1 MSIPGLPA
9 RPGSIHPLP
18 RNTAMQS
25 PATTPAPGPDCNWAL
40 VAAGALLGCV
50 GIGALFSLAVLLQP
64 MGSDTGW
71 SRAGLSAAMTVAFL
85 ASGFAGFGWGA
96 LSDRTGPRPVVLA
109 GSVLLGLAL
118 VLASRA
124 TTLLQFQL
132 AFGLLLGVAV
142 ASFFAPV
149 MAATAAAFE
158 RRRNL
163 AISLVS
169 AGVGVAPMT
178 MSPLVAWLLTQVGW
192 RETLLVLGVLSWA
205 LTLPA
210 AWFVRTP
217 AMPGA
222 HAAATGAAAG
232 AAMTMGQALRSKPF
246 IVLALAFFACCAAHS
261 GPIFHTVSYAVGCG
275 LSVTA
280 AVTVYS
286 MEGAAGLGGRLL
298 FGVLGDRYGAKPV
311 LVAGLAL
318 QAVAAVAYLAVDQ
331 LGGFY
336 AVALVFGLAYGGT
349 MPLYASL
356 AREAFPPRILGGV
369 IGAMTML
376 SGLGMALG
384 PLFGGWLFDRYG
396 SYAWM
401 YTGSLMLGLA
411 AAAVVTR
418 FPSTPARRPDAGPDG
433 GALQSG

>member
-1 MSIPGLPA
+1 MPPSPDA
-9 RPGSIHPLP
+9 V
-18 RNTAMQS
+18 
-25 PATTPAPGPDCNWAL
+25 PATDRNWSL
-40 VAAGALLGCV
+40 VAAGAVLGCV
-50 GIGALFSLAVLLQP
+50 GVGALFSLAVLLQP

-71 SRAGLSAAMTVAFL
+71 SRAGLSAAMTVAFI

-96 LSDRTGPRPVVLA
+96 LGDRIGPRPVVLA

-118 VLASRA
+118 LLASRA

-132 AFGLLLGVAV
+132 SFGLLLGVAV

-163 AISLVS
+163 AIALVS

-192 RETLLVLGVLSWA
+192 RETLLVLGLLCWA

-210 AWFVRTP
+210 AWFVRAAP
-217 AMPGA
+217 AGDAHGTSDSAAPGMKMA
-222 HAAATGAAAG
+222 
-232 AAMTMGQALRSKPF
+232 QALRSKPF

-280 AVTVYS
+280 AVTIYS

-298 FGVLGDRYGAKPV
+298 FGLLGDRYGAKPV
-311 LVAGLAL
+311 LVAGLAI
-318 QAVAAVAYLAVDQ
+318 QALAAVAYLAVER

-336 AVALVFGLAYGGT
+336 AVAFVFGLAYGGT

-384 PLFGGWLFDRYG
+384 PLLGGWLFDRYG

-401 YTGSLMLGLA
+401 YVGSLMLGLA
-411 AAAVVTR
+411 AALVVSR
-418 FPSTPARRPDAGPDG
+418 FPSVPARSAG
-433 GALQSG
+433 SGPQGEAAVST

>member
-1 MSIPGLPA
+1 MSPPA
-9 RPGSIHPLP
+9 
-18 RNTAMQS
+18 A
-25 PATTPAPGPDCNWAL
+25 TPAPALDRNWTL

-64 MGSDTGW
+64 MGSATGW
-71 SRAGLSAAMTVAFL
+71 SRAGLSGAMTLAFL
-85 ASGFAGFGWGA
+85 VSGFAGFGWGM
-96 LSDRTGPRPVVLA
+96 LSDRVGTRPVVLA

-132 AFGLLLGVAV
+132 AFGGLLGLAV

-149 MAATAAAFE
+149 IAATAAAFE

-163 AISLVS
+163 AVSLVS

-178 MSPLVAWLLTQVGW
+178 MSPLVAWLLTHYGW
-192 RETLLVLGVLSWA
+192 RETLFVVGVLAWT

-210 AWFVRTP
+210 AWWVRTVP
-217 AMPGA
+217 AA
-222 HAAATGAAAG
+222 AAAATDAG
-232 AAMTMGQALRSKPF
+232 VPMPGMTLPQALRSKAF
-246 IVLALAFFACCAAHS
+246 VVLALAFFACCAAHS

-275 LSVTA
+275 LSVTT
-280 AVTVYS
+280 AVTIYS

-298 FGVLGDRYGAKPV
+298 FGVLGDRFGAKPV
-311 LVAGLAL
+311 LVAGLGL
-318 QAVAAVAYLAVDQ
+318 QAVAAVSYLAASG
-331 LGGFY
+331 LGDFY
-336 AVALVFGLAYGGT
+336 AVALVFGMAYGGT

-356 AREAFPPRILGGV
+356 AREAFPARILGSV
-369 IGAMTML
+369 IGAMTLL

-384 PLFGGWLFDRYG
+384 PLLGGWLFDRYS

-401 YTGSLMLGLA
+401 YIGALMLGLA
-411 AAAVVTR
+411 AAAIVSQ
-418 FPSTPARRPDAGPDG
+418 FPSAGSRAARGPG
-433 GALQSG
+433 SLAPQ

>member
-1 MSIPGLPA
+1 MPPSATAVPA
-9 RPGSIHPLP
+9 MD
-18 RNTAMQS
+18 RNWS
-25 PATTPAPGPDCNWAL
+25 L
-40 VAAGALLGCV
+40 VAAGAVLGCV
-50 GIGALFSLAVLLQP
+50 GVGALFSLAVLLQP

-96 LSDRTGPRPVVLA
+96 LGDRIGPRPVVLA

-118 VLASRA
+118 LLASRA

-132 AFGLLLGVAV
+132 TFGLLLGVAV

-163 AISLVS
+163 AIALVS

-192 RETLLVLGVLSWA
+192 RETLLVLGLLCWA

-210 AWFVRTP
+210 AWFVRAAP
-217 AMPGA
+217 AGDAHGTSDSAAPGMKMA
-222 HAAATGAAAG
+222 
-232 AAMTMGQALRSKPF
+232 QALRSKPF

-280 AVTVYS
+280 AVTIYS

-298 FGVLGDRYGAKPV
+298 FGLLGDRYGAKPV
-311 LVAGLAL
+311 LVAGLAI
-318 QAVAAVAYLAVDQ
+318 QALAAVAYLAVER

-336 AVALVFGLAYGGT
+336 AVAFVFGLAYGGT

-356 AREAFPPRILGGV
+356 AREAFPSRILGGV

-384 PLFGGWLFDRYG
+384 PLLGGWLFDRYG

-401 YTGSLMLGLA
+401 YVGSLMLGLA

-418 FPSTPARRPDAGPDG
+418 FPRSPSRAREAQAGSDGVPAA
-433 GALQSG
+433 

>member
-1 MSIPGLPA
+1 MTQQDASIPTLD
-9 RPGSIHPLP
+9 
-18 RNTAMQS
+18 RNW
-25 PATTPAPGPDCNWAL
+25 PL
-40 VAAGALLGCV
+40 VAAGAVLGCV

-64 MGSDTGW
+64 MGTATGW
-71 SRAGLSAAMTVAFL
+71 SRTGLSMAMTLAFL
-85 ASGFAGFGWGA
+85 ASGLAGFGWGA
-96 LSDRTGPRPVVLA
+96 LSDRVGPRPVVLA

-118 VLASRA
+118 LLASRA

-132 AFGLLLGVAV
+132 AFGVLLGVAV

-149 MAATAAAFE
+149 IAATAASFE

-163 AISLVS
+163 AVSLVS

-178 MSPLVAWLLTQVGW
+178 MSPLVAWLLTHVGW
-192 RETLLVLGVLSWA
+192 RETLLVLGVLAWV

-210 AWFVRTP
+210 AWFVRAARAP
-217 AMPGA
+217 AGA
-222 HAAATGAAAG
+222 SAAAG
-232 AAMTMGQALRSKPF
+232 TAAGTSMTMAQALRSTPF
-246 IVLALAFFACCAAHS
+246 LVLALAFFACCAAHS

-275 LSVTA
+275 LPVAT
-280 AVTVYS
+280 AVTIYS

-298 FGVLGDRYGAKPV
+298 FGVLGDRFGAKPV
-311 LVAGLAL
+311 LVAGLAV
-318 QAVAAVAYLAVDQ
+318 QALAAVSYLAVDQ

-336 AVALVFGLAYGGT
+336 VVALVFGMAYGGT

-369 IGAMTML
+369 IGAMTLL
-376 SGLGMALG
+376 SGFGMALG

-401 YTGSLMLGLA
+401 YVGSLMLGLA
-411 AAAVVTR
+411 AAAIVTR
-418 FPSTPARRPDAGPDG
+418 FPRAAPPRGSNPRSADMPAPLDGQRAAAG
-433 GALQSG
+433 